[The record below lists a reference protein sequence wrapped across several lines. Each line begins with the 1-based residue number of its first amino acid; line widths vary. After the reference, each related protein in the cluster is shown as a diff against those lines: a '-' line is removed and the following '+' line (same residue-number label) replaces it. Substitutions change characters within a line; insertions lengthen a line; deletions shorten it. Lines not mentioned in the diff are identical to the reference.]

1 MHLGEIEVHY
11 LHGGNFY
18 LDGGAMFGVVPKP
31 LWEKKSPPD
40 NRNRIR
46 LAANSLLVRAQNKNI
61 LIETGNG
68 AKWTPKLRDI
78 YGIQDGDPLI
88 DDLKSKGVRPDQVDI
103 VINTHLHFDHAGG
116 NTKLHD
122 DRAVPTF
129 PNAQYIVQA
138 GEIAHAANPTERD
151 RASYFEENFLPI
163 QQSGQ
168 WRALAGDTEIVPGV
182 STVAIPGHNANIQA
196 IKLTG
201 GGKTIFFVA
210 DLFPTRHH
218 LSLPWIMAYDL
229 YPLQTLQ
236 TKRKWLQTMVQ
247 ENWIVVFGH
256 DPDVPAATL
265 HQRENKIAFEP
276 IDLNN

>member
-276 IDLNN
+276 IDLNH

>member
-1 MHLGEIEVHY
+1 MHLGDLEVHF

-31 LWEKKSPPD
+31 LWEKKSFPD
-40 NRNRIR
+40 HRNRIR
-46 LAANSLLVRAQNKNI
+46 LAANSLLLRTQSQNI

-68 AKWTPKLRDI
+68 TKWTPKLRDI
-78 YGIQDGDPLI
+78 YGIQEGDPLT
-88 DDLKSKGVRPDQVDI
+88 DNLAAAGVRPDQIDL

-116 NTKLHD
+116 NTKLVND
-122 DRAVPTF
+122 KAIAAF

-138 GEIAHAANPTERD
+138 AEIAHAANPTERD
-151 RASYFEENFLPI
+151 RASYYQGDFLPM

-168 WRALAGDTEIVPGV
+168 WHALAGDTEIIPGISAV
-182 STVAIPGHNANIQA
+182 GIPGHNADIQA

-236 TKRKWLQTMVQ
+236 TKRKWLQTIVQ

-256 DPDVPAATL
+256 DPDIPAATL
-265 HQRENKIAFEP
+265 HQRENKIEFEP
-276 IDLNN
+276 INLDQ